1 MTDLEIRNAVLR
13 ELAWDGRV
21 DETAI
26 AVTVRDRVVTLS
38 GTARNDAEKI
48 AAQAAAHR
56 VSGVLDVANDIVVK
70 VPFAIGHGDPDIAS
84 AVRHALESDVHVPD
98 ARIRSTVSDGW
109 VQLDGD
115 VDSEFERD
123 AAERAVCRLSGV
135 RGVRNRIVVPPGG

>member
-70 VPFAIGHGDPDIAS
+70 VPFAIGHGDPDIAC

-98 ARIRSTVSDGW
+98 AGIRSTVSDGW
-109 VQLDGD
+109 VQLDD

-123 AAERAVCRLSGV
+123 AAERAVRRLSGV